1 MQDIK
6 ECKAFLK
13 AKMDSIMLQ
22 LYKENLTL
30 QQMLNTATSQKTCKT
45 IFATQQN
52 NSYTFARIWCSRGI
66 RIFREYA
73 HKPSIHT
80 ALSTKRYN

>member
-30 QQMLNTATSQKTCKT
+30 QQMLNTATSQK
-45 IFATQQN
+45 N
-52 NSYTFARIWCSRGI
+52 
-66 RIFREYA
+66 
-73 HKPSIHT
+73 
-80 ALSTKRYN
+80 L

>member
-30 QQMLNTATSQKTCKT
+30 QQILNTATSHEKLVKQSSQHNKTT
-45 IFATQQN
+45 LTLLL
-52 NSYTFARIWCSRGI
+52 
-66 RIFREYA
+66 EYGA
-73 HKPSIHT
+73 QEE
-80 ALSTKRYN
+80 L